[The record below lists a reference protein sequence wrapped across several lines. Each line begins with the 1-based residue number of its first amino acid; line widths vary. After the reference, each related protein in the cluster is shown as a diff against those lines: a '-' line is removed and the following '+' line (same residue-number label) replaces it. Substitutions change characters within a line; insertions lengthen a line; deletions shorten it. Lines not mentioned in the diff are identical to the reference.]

1 MNILFCIFYRNLRPI
16 TEAVGHAPEPMLTM
30 LVKRD
35 GLVIG
40 QELQVQPGA
49 PLSMEV
55 SLDKLSKDIYGI
67 LLSQLDV
74 TDTGTQSE
82 ILFHNG

>member
-1 MNILFCIFYRNLRPI
+1 LLNRNLRPI
-16 TEAVGHAPEPMLTM
+16 TEAVGYAPEPMLSM
-30 LVKRD
+30 VVKRE
-35 GLVIG
+35 GQVIG

-49 PLSMEV
+49 PLTMEI
-55 SLDKLSKDIYGI
+55 SLDKVSKDIYGI

-82 ILFHNG
+82 VLFHNG